1 MEKKLQKRNANK
13 VVWVEY
19 WIEHMDQ
26 QRTKESINAEKDN
39 NGLYICTINLPIMND
54 SVVVSN
60 QNHVDTVLKAADL
73 ASEKI
78 EEFTKEHPEN
88 AVHNPFKNYDYEI
101 YVDEEDNLFIEMT
114 SECRKRIGDEMQK
127 KYSNAINSINKAID
141 DLQKIYGLTDQL
153 YLRITPKSIYKES
166 MSVDDVGKLQEIDIE
181 KNTNRVFMPVISYEK
196 DNYVVT
202 LAQLGRK
209 E

>member
-19 WIEHMDQ
+19 WIEQMNQ
-26 QRTKESINAEKDN
+26 QKVKESIDAEKDN
-39 NGLYICTINLPIMND
+39 NGLYICAINLPVINH
-54 SVVVSN
+54 SVEVSS
-60 QNHVDTVLKAADL
+60 QDHVDAVLKAAEM

-78 EEFTKEHPEN
+78 EEFTKEHPIN
-88 AVHNPFKNYDYEI
+88 VVNNPFKNYDYEI

-127 KYSNAINSINKAID
+127 KQINAINSINKAID

-153 YLRITPKSIYKES
+153 YLHITPKNIYKES
-166 MSVDDVGKLQEIDIE
+166 VRVDDVWKLQEIDIE
-181 KNTNRVFMPVISYEK
+181 KNADRVFIPVISYEK
-196 DNYVVT
+196 DDYVVT
-202 LAQLGRK
+202 LAHLGRK